1 MKIIKII
8 VLPRRRNVD
17 VTINVTMYHHDTLSN
32 IYVKHTNN
40 KNLKMAVERDW
51 CNHLLL
57 PTGVPIYEYYD
68 IKYHQNE
75 SSNITIITNNIP

>member
-1 MKIIKII
+1 M
-8 VLPRRRNVD
+8 VLPRRRDVD
-17 VTINVTMYHHDTLSN
+17 VTINVTMYHHNTFGN
-32 IYVKHTNN
+32 TFIKHTNN

>member
-1 MKIIKII
+1 M

-17 VTINVTMYHHDTLSN
+17 VTLNATMYHHDTLGN
-32 IYVKHTNN
+32 TFCKHTNN
-40 KNLKMAVERDW
+40 KKSKMAERIDK

-75 SSNITIITNNIP
+75 SSNITIITNKEL